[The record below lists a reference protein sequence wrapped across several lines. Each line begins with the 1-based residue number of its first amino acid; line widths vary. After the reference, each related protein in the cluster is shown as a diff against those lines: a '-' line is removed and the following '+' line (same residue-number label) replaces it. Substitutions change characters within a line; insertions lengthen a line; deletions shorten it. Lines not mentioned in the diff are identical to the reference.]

1 MKTET
6 LLLIVAVG
14 AVAYFAFR
22 RPAQAQPTVVVQ
34 SAPQP
39 PPQNAGGGFLQGVG
53 RLLDQGIDYFT
64 SDDQEEDVELLF
76 FD

>member
-34 SAPQP
+34 SAP
-39 PPQNAGGGFLQGVG
+39 PPQQGAGGGFLQGVG